1 VRQSDLSI
9 RIRHL
14 ALVALVAFC
23 ALPFYLG
30 YWAVVRGPELKAHP
44 LNKRAE
50 ARMETIKPGRIMSR
64 DGEEILGRQRGED
77 GKWEASYPSPHTFC
91 HLTGY
96 GPQSP
101 LQASLRS
108 ALLGTD
114 QYADLMGTLVGM
126 GRTGNDVELTV
137 DADAQRVARR
147 HLEGAKGA
155 VVALEP
161 TTGEV
166 LVLASAPTYDP
177 SEVTQTEEAWDL
189 FTTNPHSPE
198 LNRALQGLYPPG
210 SIFKLITA
218 AAALER
224 GVAAVDTQYTC
235 RGQIGIDGFELR
247 CWKQGGHGDL
257 RMEEAVAQSCNVYFG
272 QLGEALGA
280 KDLAEYARETG
291 LFERPRLALAKKA
304 MAASRVR
311 AGEDTGPAGAASLAI
326 GQGELL
332 ITPFAAA
339 QMACAIANGGALMKP
354 QLVKAVLSPKGDTL
368 EHLRPTK
375 QGQALRSSTAA
386 LLAGMMEMAVESG
399 TGQGARLT
407 PVRVAG
413 KTGSAENPEGAA
425 HAWFVGFAP
434 VESPRVAVA
443 VIVEHGGSGGAAAAP
458 VARDVMAELLR

>member
-1 VRQSDLSI
+1 
-9 RIRHL
+9 
-14 ALVALVAFC
+14 
-23 ALPFYLG
+23 
-30 YWAVVRGPELKAHP
+30 
-44 LNKRAE
+44 
-50 ARMETIKPGRIMSR
+50 
-64 DGEEILGRQRGED
+64 
-77 GKWEASYPSPHTFC
+77 
-91 HLTGY
+91 
-96 GPQSP
+96 
-101 LQASLRS
+101 
-108 ALLGTD
+108 
-114 QYADLMGTLVGM
+114 
-126 GRTGNDVELTV
+126 
-137 DADAQRVARR
+137 
-147 HLEGAKGA
+147 
-155 VVALEP
+155 
-161 TTGEV
+161 
-166 LVLASAPTYDP
+166 
-177 SEVTQTEEAWDL
+177 
-189 FTTNPHSPE
+189 
-198 LNRALQGLYPPG
+198 
-210 SIFKLITA
+210 
-218 AAALER
+218 
-224 GVAAVDTQYTC
+224 
-235 RGQIGIDGFELR
+235 
-247 CWKQGGHGDL
+247 
-257 RMEEAVAQSCNVYFG
+257 
-272 QLGEALGA
+272 
-280 KDLAEYARETG
+280 
-291 LFERPRLALAKKA
+291 